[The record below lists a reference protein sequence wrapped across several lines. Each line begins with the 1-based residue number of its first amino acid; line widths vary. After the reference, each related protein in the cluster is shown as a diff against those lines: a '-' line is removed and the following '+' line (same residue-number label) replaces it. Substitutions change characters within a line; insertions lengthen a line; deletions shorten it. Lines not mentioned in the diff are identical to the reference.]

1 METTATATISQEPE
15 ERFEQL
21 QPDSTTLVG
30 GRTYIHTKSIP
41 GLPSFPATFQP
52 AGMDMDAYLPIDP
65 DEAYN
70 RGYNIGLNAWPTQAI
85 PSTATTTHMQRWLND
100 NFTAT
105 NKRPAEEVPN
115 HDRPHKRSVT
125 RRSPPTDP
133 RRHHNAPSARFIT
146 NNGRR
151 DAATDA
157 DDILRHTAQF
167 EKAAMIV
174 RCCPIMSVDV
184 HGPCPDD
191 EDPRYFYLVIR
202 NLRDCCLTTRELI
215 IALVDRYAEPTELTF
230 TRTGRDAFSAF
241 LAFRTIEQLLKAA
254 KHIPDTI
261 TKREVRTL
269 LANSKYFPNAGE
281 TPQTINHYLG
291 LNRLLRRV
299 GHAV

>member
-15 ERFEQL
+15 ERLEQL

-41 GLPSFPATFQP
+41 GLPSFPAAFQP
-52 AGMDMDAYLPIDP
+52 AGMDMDSYLPIDP

-70 RGYNIGLNAWPTQAI
+70 RGYNIGLNAWPTQAT
-85 PSTATTTHMQRWLND
+85 PSTATTVHMQRWLND

-105 NKRPAEEVPN
+105 NKRPAEDVPN
-115 HDRPHKRSVT
+115 DDRPHKRSVT

-133 RRHHNAPSARFIT
+133 RRHQNAPSTRFIT
-146 NNGRR
+146 NSSRR

-157 DDILRHTAQF
+157 NEILRHTAQF

-174 RCCPIMSVDV
+174 RCCPIMGIDV

-215 IALVDRYAEPTELTF
+215 IALVDRHAEPTELTF

-254 KHIPDTI
+254 KHIPDKI

-281 TPQTINHYLG
+281 TPQIIKHYLG
-291 LNRLLRRV
+291 LNRLFRGV
-299 GHAV
+299 GPAL

>member
-15 ERFEQL
+15 ERLEQL

-41 GLPSFPATFQP
+41 GLPSFPAAFQP
-52 AGMDMDAYLPIDP
+52 AGMDMDAYLPIEP

-115 HDRPHKRSVT
+115 QDRPHKRSVT

-146 NNGRR
+146 NNSRR

-281 TPQTINHYLG
+281 TPQIIKHYLG
-291 LNRLLRRV
+291 LNRLFRGV
-299 GHAV
+299 GPAL